1 MIHLLRPSLVAGA
14 LLGAT
19 MGPAGATAQQAPTVV
34 TGDLARRDVRVPQ
47 TEPSLSGSWFTVSTN
62 RSIRPLDGGPTPFQ
76 PWARAF
82 FETRGQAERDGAPTS
97 DPNAACLPPGLPRF
111 LAVPFAFEIVQTP
124 DKIIFA
130 GEVMH
135 TFRIIHMDGKP
146 RPANFKPSY
155 FGYSAGHWEG
165 DTLVVETTG
174 LNGYTTVDAEWR
186 PKSNRMK
193 VVEEFRKLAPNLL
206 EVTFTIDDPV
216 TYTRP
221 WTSRARFRWAPEVRM
236 EEYVCEENNRNNPDA
251 TGRLRGQ

>member
-1 MIHLLRPSLVAGA
+1 MRIVSLLLAAGA
-14 LLGAT
+14 MVAVGA
-19 MGPAGATAQQAPTVV
+19 AQAQQPRAPAQGTVV

-47 TEPSLSGSWFTVSTN
+47 GEPSLSGSWFIVVSSRN
-62 RSIRPLDGGPTPFQ
+62 ISPLDGGATPFL
-76 PWARAF
+76 PWAREF
-82 FETRGQAERDGAPTS
+82 FETRGEAERNGAPTS

-135 TFRIIHMDGKP
+135 TFRVIHMDGKP
-146 RPANFKPSY
+146 MPAGFKPSY
-155 FGYSAGHWEG
+155 FGYSAGRWVG

-174 LNGYTTVDAEWR
+174 LNGLTTVDAEWR

-193 VVEEFRKLAPNLL
+193 VTEEIRKIAPNLI
-206 EVTFTIDDPV
+206 EDTFTIDDPV
-216 TYTRP
+216 TYRRP
-221 WTSRARFRWAPEVRM
+221 WTSRSLFRWTPEVRM
-236 EEYVCEENNRNNPDA
+236 QEYVGEENNRNNPDS